1 MHQAGCSWVSSGD
14 PGLRA
19 MDGGASSFILPDQ
32 VDKDLTGDRSPMI
45 EGGLGA
51 IRFEIDFR

>member
-1 MHQAGCSWVSSGD
+1 
-14 PGLRA
+14 

-51 IRFEIDFR
+51 IRSKIDFR